1 MLKSGEI
8 YQWVEMNMYDWDDIC
23 YECAGYGDNYEE
35 SEYGE
40 LICRC
45 STCPNNVDRE
55 WEEESTTHP
64 LKVMGL

>member
-23 YECAGYGDNYEE
+23 YECTGYGDNYEE
-35 SEYGE
+35 SEDGE

-45 STCPNNVDRE
+45 STRSFNTDRE
-55 WEEESTTHP
+55 WEEEWET
-64 LKVMGL
+64 V